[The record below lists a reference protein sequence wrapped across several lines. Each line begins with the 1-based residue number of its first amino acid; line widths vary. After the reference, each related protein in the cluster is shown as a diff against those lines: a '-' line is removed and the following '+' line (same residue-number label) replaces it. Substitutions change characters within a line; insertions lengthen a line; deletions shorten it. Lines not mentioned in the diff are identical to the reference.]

1 MKTAAWPSPVMTE
14 VRSLPHITSTRS
26 LGDDGAV
33 VGLRAARRPR
43 ALVGQ
48 ETVLAHE
55 TQDTAPA
62 GADSGKAQSRP
73 QLAIALAMEG
83 AVLLELPDRLGQT
96 LVGHRAERPRPC
108 VHNCRHWTAM
118 AVDGR
123 PRHAPNPGDPQETV
137 GLLGGGRDLP
147 AHRLRGPHATRRVG
161 WASTSG
167 GPKGGEPPS
176 ARSLPPKARSSSSA
190 RRPWPAGGRSR

>member
-62 GADSGKAQSRP
+62 GADAGEPQPRP
-73 QLAIALAMEG
+73 QLAVALTVER
-83 AVLLELPDRLGQT
+83 AVGQQPADRRDQG
-96 LVGHRAERPRPC
+96 LVRHRAERPGPPARDR
-108 VHNCRHWTAM
+108 CRA
-118 AVDGR
+118 AVPVDG
-123 PRHAPNPGDPQETV
+123 
-137 GLLGGGRDLP
+137 
-147 AHRLRGPHATRRVG
+147 GP
-161 WASTSG
+161 
-167 GPKGGEPPS
+167 
-176 ARSLPPKARSSSSA
+176 
-190 RRPWPAGGRSR
+190 